1 MSAVPGGE
9 GKGGTVKSGDREK
22 KREKGRLS
30 LRGGRQAIE
39 GTVGALNPFKYNQ
52 YR

>member
-1 MSAVPGGE
+1 MLYGDGGADGE
-9 GKGGTVKSGDREK
+9 EWRDREE
-22 KREKGRLS
+22 KREKDGS